1 MKRARIVVLL
11 ASWTLLN
18 GEGARAQNLQ
28 MAAKEA
34 ASRRESRP
42 EGRHLHGKLAGCSQ
56 QDIFYLRDL
65 RAVYELNNDEREDA
79 RAAILA
85 DAAARDCRLPSDLA
99 GFMAG
104 LRAAA
109 RSEK

>member
-1 MKRARIVVLL
+1 MFGSLLPPKVSICGRMDSYDEPLDNQRKNVLERSEKRKGTNVYNSL
-11 ASWTLLN
+11 
-18 GEGARAQNLQ
+18 
-28 MAAKEA
+28 
-34 ASRRESRP
+34 
-42 EGRHLHGKLAGCSQ
+42 
-56 QDIFYLRDL
+56 FYLRDL

-99 GFMAG
+99 GFVAG

>member
-42 EGRHLHGKLAGCSQ
+42 EGRHLHGKLAEW
-56 QDIFYLRDL
+56 RDL

-79 RAAILA
+79 RATILA
-85 DAAARDCRLPSDLA
+85 DLAARDCRLPSDLA